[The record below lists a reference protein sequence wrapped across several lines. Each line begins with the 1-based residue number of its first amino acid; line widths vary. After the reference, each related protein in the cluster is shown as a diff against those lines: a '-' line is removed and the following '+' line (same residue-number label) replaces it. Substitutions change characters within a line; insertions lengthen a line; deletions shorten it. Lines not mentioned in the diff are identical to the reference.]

1 MCHTSKTESCLRCP
15 SSSDAQGGPGRQRG
29 KGSEAHFA
37 SGEAWLRTSVL
48 WPRSQHRSSQA
59 HRKGQSLIQE
69 SHGAL
74 TWLGGVHL
82 PIPLTQHRAEPEMY
96 GAPTRHPTLK
106 SKFFTS
112 QFPAKP
118 EVYRATKCAAAPRK
132 EPRSYFKLRS
142 AASQSVTV

>member
-1 MCHTSKTESCLRCP
+1 MCRTLKTESCHRCP
-15 SSSDAQGGPGRQRG
+15 SSSDAQGGP
-29 KGSEAHFA
+29 SSDAHVA

-48 WPRSQHRSSQA
+48 WPRSQHRSFQA
-59 HRKGQSLIQE
+59 HCKGQSLIQE
-69 SHGAL
+69 SQGAHL
-74 TWLGGVHL
+74 AWGVHL
-82 PIPLTQHRAEPEMY
+82 PIPLTQHRAELEMY
-96 GAPTRHPTLK
+96 WASTRHPTLK

-132 EPRSYFKLRS
+132 ETRSSFKLRS